1 MKEAIVL
8 FHQALEADP
17 EFATAR
23 LFRGLAGDSVPD
35 IRQAAELAGKLPE
48 AERLFILSYKAQYDS
63 ELPKAVEHA
72 EQAVKL
78 LPAEP
83 RLRVRLAQLY
93 SAATRRDDALAQL
106 KRATEID
113 PKFAPAYRVRGEVQV
128 ARGDLNLALEARASF
143 SRLMPDEAEPYQ
155 LIAHTYQQMQQFD
168 KAVEHYTR
176 ALKIDPDYI
185 NVYRR
190 RGDAKFFAGDVAG
203 ARADYRT
210 GFERAKGKDR
220 NGPLFAAAFTYVHE
234 GEIDEGV
241 KFYERAIET
250 AKEDNDFASISAGF
264 NALGQTLIEAGR
276 LIEASRAYKQGYD
289 WAIMAPDNSD
299 KDKWLW
305 KEAYQRARGRILA
318 RVGEFEAAKRQAEL
332 LRSMQEGVGRTTPL
346 DMRNYHYLLGYIFL
360 EKEDFAGALEN
371 LRQANTDDVFIKL
384 LMARA
389 HIGLGERANAEKLM
403 LDIARYTVGS
413 VSSSIAR
420 PEALRWLRRNSK
432 ALASER

>member
-1 MKEAIVL
+1 MAY
-8 FHQALEADP
+8 
-17 EFATAR
+17 

-35 IRQAAELAGKLPE
+35 IRKAAELVGKLPE
-48 AERLFILSYKAQYDS
+48 AERLFILSYKAQYDN
-63 ELPKAVEHA
+63 ELPKAVEQA

-78 LPAEP
+78 LPAEA

-93 SAATRRDDALAQL
+93 NTANRRDDALAEL

-113 PKFAPAYRVRGEVQV
+113 PKFAPAYRVKGEVQV
-128 ARGDLNLALEARASF
+128 ARSDLARALEARESF
-143 SRLMPDEAEPYQ
+143 ARLLPDEAEPYQ

-168 KAVEHYTR
+168 KAVEYYTR

-190 RGDAKFFAGDVAG
+190 RGDAKFFAGDIAG

-210 GFERAKGKDR
+210 GFERSKGKER

-241 KFYERAIET
+241 KFYERAIEA
-250 AKEDNDFASISAGF
+250 AKEDKDFTSISAGF

-276 LIEASRAYKQGYD
+276 LIEASKAYKQGYD
-289 WAIMAPDNSD
+289 WAVMAPDNSD

-318 RVGEFEAAKRQAEL
+318 RVGEYDAAMRQAEL
-332 LRSMQEGVGRTTPL
+332 IRSMQESAGKTSPL
-346 DMRNYHYLLGYIFL
+346 DMRNYHSLLGYILL
-360 EKEDFAGALEN
+360 EKSDFAGALEN
-371 LRQANTDDVFIKL
+371 LKQANTDDVFIKL

-389 HIGLGERANAEKLM
+389 HVGLGERADAEKLM
-403 LDIARYTVGS
+403 QEIARYTVGS

-420 PEALRWLRRNSK
+420 PEALRWLKQNKS
-432 ALASER
+432 AP